1 MDEHS
6 MRDEGFG
13 SACHP
18 ACFACR
24 PSDEGGLGLRF
35 RRSPGGGVEAVFSG
49 EERYQGYPDRLHGG
63 IIAMLLDAA
72 MTHCLFARHVRAY
85 TAKLALRY
93 ALPSRVG
100 VPCVIRAELVRSRPP
115 AYVLRAEVR
124 QEGEVC
130 ARAEATFL
138 ASAPSEPPGPG
149 SERFLRREASPV
161 AGLEAA
167 RAGRPG
173 EGRR

>member
-1 MDEHS
+1 